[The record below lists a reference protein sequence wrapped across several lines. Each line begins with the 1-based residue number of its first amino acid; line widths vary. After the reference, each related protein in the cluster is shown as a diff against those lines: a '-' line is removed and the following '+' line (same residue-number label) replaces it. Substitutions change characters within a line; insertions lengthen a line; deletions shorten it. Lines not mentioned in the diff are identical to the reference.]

1 MRRREADVLM
11 AEQDV
16 LMDIRERL
24 VRVETKLDNHNG
36 IRERLDLVEDKAI
49 ENESRSKSNCHR
61 IDKLE
66 ENNTWLWRVI
76 VGAIISAAVTAIA
89 VIK

>member
-1 MRRREADVLM
+1 MEH
-11 AEQDV
+11 QDV

-36 IRERLDLVEDKAI
+36 IRERLDAAEDKAI

-66 ENNTWLWRVI
+66 ANLTWLWRTIAGAVI
-76 VGAIISAAVTAIA
+76 VAGIGALAIF
-89 VIK
+89 K

>member
-1 MRRREADVLM
+1 M

-36 IRERLDLVEDKAI
+36 IRERLDVVEDKAI

-66 ENNTWLWRVI
+66 ENNTWLWRTI
-76 VGAIISAAVTAIA
+76 VGAIVCATVAALTIF
-89 VIK
+89 K